1 VRLLRRRP
9 PAPQPSLRPAERY
22 LLAGTDEA
30 RLLGHGVVG
39 TEHVLLALVANPD
52 GDAARLLG
60 RLGVSRSDVESSPCV
75 AGAGAPQIDGAALAA
90 LGVDLD
96 AVRDRLDERFGAG
109 ALERTRLGCLG
120 VAPRLK
126 QALAHAVDEAGEEPV
141 RDDHVLLGLLRV
153 RDSLAAHVLGGLGV
167 SADDVEA
174 AVRGR

>member
-9 PAPQPSLRPAERY
+9 PAPQPSFRPVERY

-30 RLLGHGVVG
+30 RRLGHGVVG
-39 TEHVLLALVANPD
+39 TEHVLLALVADPD

-60 RLGVSRSDVESSPCV
+60 RLGVTRPDVESSPCL
-75 AGAGAPQIDGAALAA
+75 AGAGPPHIDGAALAA

-96 AVRDRLDERFGAG
+96 AVRDRLDGRFGAG
-109 ALERTRLGCLG
+109 SLERTQRGCLG

-126 QALAHAVDEAGEEPV
+126 QALAHAVDEAGEGRV

-153 RDSLAAHVLGGLGV
+153 ADSLAAHVLDGLGV
-167 SADDVEA
+167 SADDVDA
-174 AVRGR
+174 GVRGR